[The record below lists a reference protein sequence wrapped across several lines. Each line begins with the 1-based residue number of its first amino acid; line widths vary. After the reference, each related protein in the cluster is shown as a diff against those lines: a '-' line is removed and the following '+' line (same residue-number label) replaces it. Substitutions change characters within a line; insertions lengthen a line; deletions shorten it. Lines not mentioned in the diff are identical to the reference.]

1 MARARKGSRGK
12 TGLNWWIRNT
22 FSRRSDGRLCRK
34 LKRLKRTARAVPEKQ
49 FSLPIKIDM
58 APWAPLRWTKMEIW
72 PQQLQPAA
80 PQISDRAESSTR
92 RSSARELTATLR
104 HAPFLQRT
112 TVNIFF

>member
-1 MARARKGSRGK
+1 MAKARKHSREK

-80 PQISDRAESSTR
+80 PQISSRADDRRVAD
-92 RSSARELTATLR
+92 TAVIGAGTY
-104 HAPFLQRT
+104 A
-112 TVNIFF
+112 NN